1 MAHNIYLPKP
11 ITIKMHEFPRGTR
24 SSVQSFSQRQNV
36 PRGAYIR
43 LRCPSYG
50 ESSLLSLAAGRHLR
64 DFCDNLYC
72 KIAFF
77 HRDQPATLVYL
88 RFIFT
93 PRIQPVPGHNDSR
106 LRSFRS
112 VLRATLPPVSYS
124 RCIQN
129 APDGVIT
136 NTGQIL
142 YAPPANQHDRM
153 FLEIMAL
160 ATDVTGNFKAVRQ
173 SHSGNLPECR
183 IRLLWSGRIYPST
196 HPSFL
201 RGLRQRRHSRL
212 LDMSVTRLPHK
223 LVECWLKFA
232 FQIPVKHYLLGGSE
246 RA

>member
-1 MAHNIYLPKP
+1 
-11 ITIKMHEFPRGTR
+11 MHEFPRGTR

-93 PRIQPVPGHNDSR
+93 PRIQPVPGHNDLG

-129 APDGVIT
+129 TPDGVIT
-136 NTGQIL
+136 NTGQVL
-142 YAPPANQHDRM
+142 YASPTNQHDGM
-153 FLEIMAL
+153 LLEIVAL
-160 ATDVTGNFKAVRQ
+160 ATDVTGNFKAIRQ
-173 SHSGNLPECR
+173 SHSGDLPERR
-183 IRLLWSGRIYPST
+183 IRLLRSGRIHPST
-196 HPSFL
+196 HPPFL
-201 RGLRQRRHSRL
+201 RGLPQRRHGRF
-212 LDMSVTRLPHK
+212 LDLPVTRLPHK
-223 LVECWLKFA
+223 LVECWHKFA
-232 FQIPVKHYLLGGSE
+232 FQKPLKDCLPPGQ
-246 RA
+246 